1 MRSALESVQSQYQS
15 VCSVLVRISEIVKD
29 SVSKDNATIL
39 MELQELLAINDK
51 DLNGNNYYY

>member
-51 DLNGNNYYY
+51 DLNGNNNYY